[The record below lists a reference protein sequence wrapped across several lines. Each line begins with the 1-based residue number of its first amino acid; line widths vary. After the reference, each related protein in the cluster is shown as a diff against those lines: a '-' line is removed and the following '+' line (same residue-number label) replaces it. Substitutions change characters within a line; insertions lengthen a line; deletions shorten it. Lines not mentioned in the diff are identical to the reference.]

1 MKCSCCKKKTHLDF
15 KCACGAVVCMTCR
28 LPEVHG
34 CTVKEGQKVDLPK
47 VVAEKVS
54 KI

>member
-1 MKCSCCKKKTHLDF
+1 MHLDF
-15 KCACGAVVCMTCR
+15 KCGCGVVVCLKCR

-34 CTVKEGQKVDLPK
+34 CTVKETEKVVLVK
-47 VVAEKVS
+47 VVAEKVV

>member
-1 MKCSCCKKKTHLDF
+1 MEF
-15 KCACGAVVCMTCR
+15 KCACGVVVCLSCR

-34 CTVKEGQKVDLPK
+34 CTVKEEEKVVLVK
-47 VVAEKVS
+47 VVAEKVA

>member
-1 MKCSCCKKKTHLDF
+1 MEF
-15 KCACGAVVCMTCR
+15 KCACGVVFCLACR

-34 CTVKEGQKVDLPK
+34 CTVKEEEKVVLVK
-47 VVAEKVS
+47 VVAEKVA

>member
-1 MKCSCCKKKTHLDF
+1 MHLDF
-15 KCACGAVVCMTCR
+15 KCACGVVVCLSCR

-34 CTVKEGQKVDLPK
+34 CTVKEEEKVVLVK
-47 VVAEKVS
+47 VVAEKVA

>member
-1 MKCSCCKKKTHLDF
+1 MEF
-15 KCACGAVVCMTCR
+15 KCACGVVVCLSCR

-34 CTVKEGQKVDLPK
+34 CTVKEEEKVVLVK
-47 VVAEKVS
+47 VVAEKVV